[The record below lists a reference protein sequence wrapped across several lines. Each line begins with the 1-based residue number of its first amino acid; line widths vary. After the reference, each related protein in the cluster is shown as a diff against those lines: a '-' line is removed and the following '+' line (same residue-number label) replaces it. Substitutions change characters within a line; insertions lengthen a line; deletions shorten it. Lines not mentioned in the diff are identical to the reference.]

1 MLSFYGRHFPKA
13 VILMAVRWY
22 VAYALSYRDI
32 EELMNE
38 RGVNVDHATIQR
50 WVVKYSPE
58 LMKKARKVMKSSA
71 ESWRMDETYIKVKG
85 EWVYL
90 YRAVD
95 KFGNTIDFMLS
106 QKRDKPA
113 ATRFFTQAIG
123 HAGLPDRVVIDKS
136 GANTAGINAIN
147 EQLSTAGLFAFAI
160 TMIQSKYLNNIVEQD
175 HRFIK
180 KITRPM
186 LGFFTS
192 GFTRHIRAQPG
203 QGQQHHKRGRV
214 GRNLQIEFDGAVYC
228 HGHYSH
234 GGAEGHSLH
243 PRIAAA
249 KLGANSG
256 DQA

>member
-186 LGFFTS
+186 LGFKSFASAEATLA
-192 GFTRHIRAQPG
+192 GIELHHIIRKG
-203 QGQQHHKRGRV
+203 QLRLEESTPFEQFYALAG
-214 GRNLQIEFDGAVYC
+214 
-228 HGHYSH
+228 
-234 GGAEGHSLH
+234 
-243 PRIAAA
+243 
-249 KLGANSG
+249 
-256 DQA
+256 